1 MSYVQKWANS
11 GSAVSGLG
19 VVSTAQVSGLIGQT
33 VNVIFNNGQSYGP
46 AVFSN
51 FGSAGKSAVFVD
63 AAGIRAEY
71 LLATIANIVPQAQ
84 PAQTYV
90 IETPVFYGG
99 GYYGGGGHG
108 GHRRH
113 HGHHHGIGSYQEYQ
127 PVTQPVAGT
136 GITALTASTG
146 SMIAAMIPMA
156 LVALG
161 IMGVVWLV
169 KK

>member
-1 MSYVQKWANS
+1 
-11 GSAVSGLG
+11 VSGL
-19 VVSTAQVSGLIGQT
+19 VGQT
-33 VNVIFNNGQSYGP
+33 VSVIFNNGQSYGP
-46 AVFSN
+46 AVFSG
-51 FGSAGKSAVFVD
+51 FGSAGKSAVFMD

-71 LLATIANIVPQAQ
+71 LLATIANLVPQVQ

-99 GYYGGGGHG
+99 GYYGGGGHR

-113 HGHHHGIGSYQEYQ
+113 HGHHHGIGSYYEYVPTA
-127 PVTQPVAGT
+127 PVVTPAILPVASADVMT
-136 GITALTASTG
+136 LSSATG

-161 IMGVVWLV
+161 IMGVIWLV
-169 KK
+169 RK

>member
-1 MSYVQKWANS
+1 MSYVTKCLNCS
-11 GSAVSGLG
+11 SSGLG
-19 VVSTAQVSGLIGQT
+19 AVSTAQVSGLVGQT

-46 AVFSN
+46 AVFSG
-51 FGSAGKSAVFVD
+51 FGQAGKSAIFMD
-63 AAGIRAEY
+63 AAGVRSEY
-71 LLATIANIVPQAQ
+71 ALATIANIVPQAV

-99 GYYGGGGHG
+99 GYYGGGGGH
-108 GHRRH
+108 HRRH

-136 GITALTASTG
+136 GITALAASTG
-146 SMIAAMIPMA
+146 SMVAAMIPMA

-169 KK
+169 KR

>member
-1 MSYVQKWANS
+1 MAYMTKWD
-11 GSAVSGLG
+11 VSGLG
-19 VVSTAQVSGLIGQT
+19 AVSAAQVGGLVGQT

-51 FGSAGKSAVFVD
+51 FGSAGRSAVFVD

-99 GYYGGGGHG
+99 GYYGGGHG

-113 HGHHHGIGSYQEYQ
+113 HGHHHGIGSYYEYA

-136 GITALTASTG
+136 VDAGIATLSSATG

-161 IMGVVWLV
+161 VMGVVWLV
-169 KK
+169 KR